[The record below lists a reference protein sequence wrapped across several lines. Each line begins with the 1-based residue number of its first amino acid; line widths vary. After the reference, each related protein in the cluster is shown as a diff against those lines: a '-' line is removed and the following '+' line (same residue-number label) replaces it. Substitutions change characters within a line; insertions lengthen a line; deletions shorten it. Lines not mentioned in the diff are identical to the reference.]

1 MSPQRRRIAV
11 VSSSR
16 ADYGHLY
23 YVLKGL
29 QAAVDVEL
37 LPVQALSPS
46 VRKSR
51 NTKVAVRLSRLII
64 NSPGNDMARGRLQDG
79 RT

>member
-29 QAAVDVEL
+29 QAAADVEL
-37 LPVQALSPS
+37 LPVAMAAHGSP
-46 VRKSR
+46 RFGETWR
-51 NTKVAVRLSRLII
+51 RFA
-64 NSPGNDMARGRLQDG
+64 
-79 RT
+79 